1 MTASRI
7 TTLQAIGSGGTP
19 LTSPYEGL
27 ALLADPIHRY
37 ILFTV
42 PMGDRLERTEKEII
56 DSPWVQRLR
65 RIHQLQ
71 STWWVYP
78 SGEHSRF
85 QHVLGTMHMA
95 GKFARHLYPSL
106 KETFGESLPSESFI
120 EELLRLA
127 GLLHDVGHGP
137 FGHFFDDHF
146 LQQFHVGGER
156 LNHEILGMAIITKK
170 LGGII
175 KAIRRSPSGSFRSNE
190 RLDPGQIAF
199 LIKKP
204 ETGATRLS
212 SGRASTGLR
221 TGSAGGFPEWLLALR
236 PLFSGIYTVDNLD
249 YVQRDAYMTGFSLDM
264 VDIERLLLY
273 TFFTPQGLTLHKAG
287 ESALMRF
294 LNAKIALYV
303 NVYHHRT
310 TRAIDLH
317 VQEIFK
323 ETMARI
329 APYHPYKALDRYLE
343 LTDWFL
349 LERVREW
356 AGSKDPHE
364 RALGAEWGKISGR
377 KVKWKMA
384 YDFVSTI
391 EESQRMVQFQ
401 TATHLEEAIRRHLA
415 KRLHGIEFKV
425 DMAALD
431 PRPINPLAEGSK
443 QIFMYNPATGEVSPR
458 PLMELFRDIPPKVAR
473 YRVFTTDRRHVKA
486 LSEASEKAL
495 TGAAGESVLTNI

>member
-1 MTASRI
+1 MTKPRPTAQH
-7 TTLQAIGSGGTP
+7 TIGSDAP
-19 LTSPYEGL
+19 LASPYEGL
-27 ALLADPIHRY
+27 ALMADPIHRY

-42 PMGDRLERTEKEII
+42 PKGDRSERTEKDII
-56 DSPWVQRLR
+56 DTPWVQRLR

-95 GKFARHLYPSL
+95 GLFGRHLYSSL
-106 KETFGESLPSESFI
+106 RETFGRDLPSEPFI
-120 EELLRLA
+120 EELLRIA

-146 LQQFHVGGER
+146 LQQFRVGGER

-170 LGGII
+170 LGRTI
-175 KAIRRSPSGSFRSNE
+175 KAIRRSPSGPFQPHE
-190 RLDPGQIAF
+190 RLDPKHIAF

-204 ETGATRLS
+204 EA
-212 SGRASTGLR
+212 ASAAGL
-221 TGSAGGFPEWLLALR
+221 PDWLPALR

-249 YVQRDAYMTGFSLDM
+249 YVQRDAYMTGFSLDII
-264 VDIERLLLY
+264 DIERLLLY
-273 TFFTPQGLTLHKAG
+273 SFFTPKGLTLHKAG
-287 ESALMRF
+287 ESALIRF
-294 LNAKIALYV
+294 LNAKLALYAH
-303 NVYHHRT
+303 VYHHRT

-317 VQEIFK
+317 LQEVFK

-329 APYHPYKALDRYLE
+329 APYNPYKELDRYLE

-356 AGSKDPHE
+356 ASSKASHE
-364 RALGAEWGKISGR
+364 RTLGEEWGKILGR
-377 KVKWKMA
+377 NIKWKMA

-391 EESQRMVQFQ
+391 EESQRMVRFQ
-401 TATHLEEAIRRHLA
+401 TPKHLEEEIRRHLP
-415 KRLHGIEFKV
+415 KRLQGIEFKV

-443 QIFMYNPATGEVSPR
+443 KIFMYNPATGEVSPR
-458 PLMELFRDIPPKVAR
+458 PLKELFRDIPPKVAH
-473 YRVFTTDRRHVKA
+473 YRIFTADRRHVKA
-486 LSEASEKAL
+486 LTEASEKAMS
-495 TGAAGESVLTNI
+495 GSAGEALPTNI

>member
-1 MTASRI
+1 MAAPRVTPP
-7 TTLQAIGSGGTP
+7 QAIESGGFS
-19 LTSPYEGL
+19 LASPYEGV
-27 ALLADPIHRY
+27 ALLADPIHCY

-42 PMGDRLERTEKEII
+42 PRGDRSERTEKELI

-95 GKFARHLYPSL
+95 GAFARHLYPSL
-106 KETFGESLPSESFI
+106 KRTFGEALPSEPFV

-146 LQQFHVGGER
+146 LRQFRVGGER
-156 LNHEILGMAIITKK
+156 LNHELLGMAITTKR
-170 LGGII
+170 LGRII
-175 KAIRRSPSGSFRSNE
+175 KAIRRSPSGPFSSNE
-190 RLDPGQIAF
+190 RLDPRHIAM
-199 LIKKP
+199 LIKRP
-204 ETGATRLS
+204 GVSPAPQLS
-212 SGRASTGLR
+212 TNPA
-221 TGSAGGFPEWLLALR
+221 AGFPDWLLALR

-249 YVQRDAYMTGFSLDM
+249 YVQRDAFMTGFSLDM
-264 VDIERLLLY
+264 VDIERLRLY
-273 TFFTPQGLTLHKAG
+273 TFFTPKGLTLHKAG

-294 LNAKIALYV
+294 LNAKVALYLH
-303 NVYHHRT
+303 VYHHRT

-323 ETMARI
+323 DTMARI
-329 APYHPYKALDRYLE
+329 APYNPYGALDRYLK
-343 LTDWFL
+343 LTDWSL
-349 LERVREW
+349 LERVGEW
-356 AGSKDPHE
+356 ATSEDPHE
-364 RALGAEWGKISGR
+364 RALGAEWGKILGR
-377 KVKWKMA
+377 NIKWKMA

-401 TATHLEEAIRRHLA
+401 TAQHLEEAIRRHLP
-415 KRLHGIEFKV
+415 KRLCGIEFKV

-443 QIFMYNPATGEVSPR
+443 QIFMYNPATDEVSPR

-486 LSEASEKAL
+486 LSEASEKAM
-495 TGAAGESVLTNI
+495 TGSAGESIPTNI

>member
-1 MTASRI
+1 MAKPRVSV
-7 TTLQAIGSGGTP
+7 QKSSGGRVDP
-19 LTSPYEGL
+19 ISSPYEGV
-27 ALLADPIHRY
+27 ALLADPIYRY
-37 ILFTV
+37 IVFTV
-42 PMGDRLERTEKEII
+42 PTGDRSEQTEKDII
-56 DSPWVQRLR
+56 DTPWVQRLR

-106 KETFGESLPSESFI
+106 KETFGGDLPSEPFI
-120 EELLRLA
+120 EELLRIA

-137 FGHFFDDHF
+137 FGHFFDEHF
-146 LQQFHVGGER
+146 LHQFRVGRER
-156 LNHEILGMAIITKK
+156 LNHEILGMRIITKR
-170 LGGII
+170 LGDTIR
-175 KAIRRSPSGSFRSNE
+175 AIRRSPNGRFERHE
-190 RLDPGQIAF
+190 RLDPKQIAF

-204 ETGATRLS
+204 E
-212 SGRASTGLR
+212 ASP
-221 TGSAGGFPEWLLALR
+221 SAEFPDWLPALR

-273 TFFTPQGLTLHKAG
+273 TFFTKKGLVLHKAG
-287 ESALMRF
+287 ESALIRF
-294 LNAKIALYV
+294 LNAKLALYAH
-303 NVYHHRT
+303 VYHHRT

-317 VQEIFK
+317 LQEIFK

-329 APYHPYKALDRYLE
+329 APYNPYEELDRYLE

-356 AGSKDPHE
+356 ADSKDPDE
-364 RALGAEWGKISGR
+364 QVVGAEWGKILGR
-377 KVKWKMA
+377 NIKWKMA

-391 EESQRMVQFQ
+391 EESQRMVHFQ
-401 TATHLEEAIRRHLA
+401 TAKQLEEEIRRHLP
-415 KRLHGIEFKV
+415 KRLQGMEFKV
-425 DMAALD
+425 DIAALD

-443 QIFMYNPATGEVSPR
+443 KIFIYNPSTGEVSPR
-458 PLMELFRDIPPKVAR
+458 PLKELFRDIPPKVAH
-473 YRVFTTDRRHVKA
+473 YRIFTADRRRVKA
-486 LSEASEKAL
+486 LTDASEKAMI
-495 TGAAGESVLTNI
+495 GSAGESVPTNI

>member
-1 MTASRI
+1 MVTRRV
-7 TTLQAIGSGGTP
+7 TTPQVIGSGGSP
-19 LTSPYEGL
+19 LASPYEGV

-37 ILFTV
+37 IVFTV
-42 PMGDRLERTEKEII
+42 PKGDRSERTEKEII

-71 STWWVYP
+71 SSWWVYP

-95 GKFARHLYPSL
+95 GAFARHLYPSL
-106 KETFGESLPSESFI
+106 KETFGEALPSKPFI

-137 FGHFFDDHF
+137 FGHFFDEHF

-156 LNHEILGMAIITKK
+156 LNHEILGMAIITKR

-175 KAIRRSPSGSFRSNE
+175 KAIRRSPSGPFSSNE
-190 RLDPGQIAF
+190 RLDPRQIAF

-204 ETGATRLS
+204 E
-212 SGRASTGLR
+212 
-221 TGSAGGFPEWLLALR
+221 AGPVTGFPDWLLALR

-273 TFFTPQGLTLHKAG
+273 TFFTPKGLTLHKAG

-317 VQEIFK
+317 IQEIFK
-323 ETMARI
+323 GTMARI
-329 APYHPYKALDRYLE
+329 APYNPYKALDRYLE

-356 AGSKDPHE
+356 ATSKDPHE
-364 RALGAEWGKISGR
+364 RALGAEWGKILGR

-401 TATHLEEAIRRHLA
+401 TATHLEEAIRRHLS
-415 KRLHGIEFKV
+415 KRLCGIEFKV

-431 PRPINPLAEGSK
+431 TRPLNPLAEGSK

-458 PLMELFRDIPPKVAR
+458 PLMELFRDIPPKVAH

-495 TGAAGESVLTNI
+495 TGSAGESIPTNI

>member
-1 MTASRI
+1 MAAPR
-7 TTLQAIGSGGTP
+7 TTPPQSTGNGSTP
-19 LTSPYEGL
+19 LASPYEGV
-27 ALLADPIHRY
+27 ALLADPIHGY
-37 ILFTV
+37 IVFTV
-42 PMGDRLERTEKEII
+42 PTGNRSERTEKEII

-71 STWWVYP
+71 SSWWVYP

-95 GKFARHLYPSL
+95 GAFARHLYPTL
-106 KETFGESLPSESFI
+106 KETFGKTLPSEPFI
-120 EELLRLA
+120 EELLRLT

-146 LQQFHVGGER
+146 LQQFHVGGAR
-156 LNHEILGMAIITKK
+156 LNHEILGMAILTKK
-170 LGGII
+170 LGRII
-175 KAIRRSPSGSFRSNE
+175 KAIRRSPSGPFQSNE

-204 ETGATRLS
+204 ETGP
-212 SGRASTGLR
+212 STGLR
-221 TGSAGGFPEWLLALR
+221 TGPVVGFPDWLLALR

-273 TFFTPQGLTLHKAG
+273 TFFTPKGLTLHKAG

-294 LNAKIALYV
+294 LNAKFALYAH
-303 NVYHHRT
+303 VYHHRT

-329 APYHPYKALDRYLE
+329 APYNPYKALDRYLE

-356 AGSKDPHE
+356 ATSKDPHE
-364 RALGAEWGKISGR
+364 RALGAEWGKILGR

-401 TATHLEEAIRRHLA
+401 TAAHLEEAIRRHLST
-415 KRLHGIEFKV
+415 RLHGIEFKV

-458 PLMELFRDIPPKVAR
+458 PLMDLFRDIPPKVAR
-473 YRVFTTDRRHVKA
+473 YRVFTTDRRYVKA

-495 TGAAGESVLTNI
+495 TGAAGESVPTNI

>member
-1 MTASRI
+1 MAKPRATAQQSIRKEAAQLI
-7 TTLQAIGSGGTP
+7 
-19 LTSPYEGL
+19 SPYEGL

-37 ILFTV
+37 IVFTV
-42 PMGDRLERTEKEII
+42 PKGDRSERTEKDII
-56 DSPWVQRLR
+56 DTPWVQRLR

-95 GKFARHLYPSL
+95 GEFARHLYPSL
-106 KETFGESLPSESFI
+106 KETFGKGLPSEPFI
-120 EELLRLA
+120 EELLRIA

-146 LQQFHVGGER
+146 LHQFRVNGEP
-156 LNHEILGMAIITKK
+156 LNHEILGMAIITRR

-175 KAIRRSPSGSFRSNE
+175 KAIRRSPSGLFRRNE
-190 RLDPGQIAF
+190 RLDPKYIAF

-204 ETGATRLS
+204 EAG
-212 SGRASTGLR
+212 ST
-221 TGSAGGFPEWLLALR
+221 AGFPDWLPALR

-264 VDIERLLLY
+264 VDTERLLLY
-273 TFFTPQGLTLHKAG
+273 TFFTGKGLTLHKAG
-287 ESALMRF
+287 ESALIRF
-294 LNAKIALYV
+294 LNAKLALYAH
-303 NVYHHRT
+303 VYHHRT

-317 VQEIFK
+317 LQEIFK

-329 APYHPYKALDRYLE
+329 APYNPYKELDRYLE

-356 AGSKDPHE
+356 ADSKDPHE
-364 RALGAEWGKISGR
+364 RAVGAEWEKILGR
-377 KVKWKMA
+377 NVKWKMA

-391 EESQRMVQFQ
+391 EESQQMVRFQ
-401 TATHLEEAIRRHLA
+401 TAKQLEEEIRRHLPT
-415 KRLHGIEFKV
+415 RLRGMEFKV
-425 DMAALD
+425 DIAALD

-443 QIFMYNPATGEVSPR
+443 KIFIYNPATGEVSPR
-458 PLMELFRDIPPKVAR
+458 PLKELFRDIPPKVAH
-473 YRVFTTDRRHVKA
+473 YRIFTADRLHVKA
-486 LSEASEKAL
+486 LTEASEKAM
-495 TGAAGESVLTNI
+495 TGSAGESVPTNI

>member
-1 MTASRI
+1 MAI
-7 TTLQAIGSGGTP
+7 PAATTQHSMRREEGP
-19 LTSPYEGL
+19 LASPYEGL

-42 PMGDRLERTEKEII
+42 PKGDRSERTEKDII
-56 DSPWVQRLR
+56 DTPWVQRLR

-95 GKFARHLYPSL
+95 GAFARHLYPSL
-106 KETFGESLPSESFI
+106 KETFGKDLPSAPFI
-120 EELLRLA
+120 EELLRIS

-146 LQQFHVGGER
+146 LQQFRVRGER

-170 LGGII
+170 LVGTIR
-175 KAIRRSPSGSFRSNE
+175 AIRRSPSGPFQRHE
-190 RLDPGQIAF
+190 RLDPKHIAF

-204 ETGATRLS
+204 EA
-212 SGRASTGLR
+212 
-221 TGSAGGFPEWLLALR
+221 GSAAGLPPWLPALR

-249 YVQRDAYMTGFSLDM
+249 YVQRDAYMTGFSLDIID
-264 VDIERLLLY
+264 VERLLLY
-273 TFFTPQGLTLHKAG
+273 SFFTPRGLTLHKAG
-287 ESALMRF
+287 ESALIRF
-294 LNAKIALYV
+294 LNAKLALYAH
-303 NVYHHRT
+303 VYHHRT

-317 VQEIFK
+317 LQEVFK
-323 ETMARI
+323 ETMARV
-329 APYHPYKALDRYLE
+329 APYNPYEELDRYLE

-356 AGSKDPHE
+356 ATSKDPHE
-364 RALGAEWGKISGR
+364 RALGAEWGKILGR
-377 KVKWKMA
+377 KIRWKMA

-391 EESQRMVQFQ
+391 EESQRMVRFQ
-401 TATHLEEAIRRHLA
+401 SAKHLEDEIRRHLPR
-415 KRLHGIEFKV
+415 RLQGVEFKV

-443 QIFMYNPATGEVSPR
+443 KIFMYNPATGEVSPR
-458 PLMELFRDIPPKVAR
+458 PLKELFRDIPPKVAH

-486 LSEASEKAL
+486 LTEASEKAMS
-495 TGAAGESVLTNI
+495 GSAGEALPTNI

>member
-1 MTASRI
+1 MVTRRV
-7 TTLQAIGSGGTP
+7 TTPQVIGSGGSP
-19 LTSPYEGL
+19 LASPYEGV

-37 ILFTV
+37 IVFTV
-42 PMGDRLERTEKEII
+42 PKGDRSERTEKEII

-71 STWWVYP
+71 SSWWVYP

-95 GKFARHLYPSL
+95 GAFARHLYPSL
-106 KETFGESLPSESFI
+106 KETFGEALPSKPFI

-137 FGHFFDDHF
+137 FGHFFDEHF

-156 LNHEILGMAIITKK
+156 LNHEILGMAIITKR

-175 KAIRRSPSGSFRSNE
+175 KAIRRSPSGPFSSNE
-190 RLDPGQIAF
+190 RLDPRQIAF

-204 ETGATRLS
+204 E
-212 SGRASTGLR
+212 
-221 TGSAGGFPEWLLALR
+221 AGPVTGFPDWLLALR

-273 TFFTPQGLTLHKAG
+273 TFFTPKGLSLHKAG

-317 VQEIFK
+317 IQEIFK
-323 ETMARI
+323 GTMARI
-329 APYHPYKALDRYLE
+329 APYNPYKALDRYLE

-356 AGSKDPHE
+356 ATSKDPHE
-364 RALGAEWGKISGR
+364 RALGAEWGKILGR

-401 TATHLEEAIRRHLA
+401 TATHLEEAIRRHLS
-415 KRLHGIEFKV
+415 KRLCGIEFKV

-431 PRPINPLAEGSK
+431 TRPLNPLAEGSK

-458 PLMELFRDIPPKVAR
+458 PLMELFRDIPPKVAH

-495 TGAAGESVLTNI
+495 TGSAGESIPTNI

>member
-1 MTASRI
+1 MVTRRV
-7 TTLQAIGSGGTP
+7 TTPQAIGSVGSP
-19 LTSPYEGL
+19 LASPYEGV

-37 ILFTV
+37 IVFTV
-42 PMGDRLERTEKEII
+42 PKGDRSERTEKEII

-71 STWWVYP
+71 SSWWVYP

-95 GKFARHLYPSL
+95 GEFARHLYPSL
-106 KETFGESLPSESFI
+106 KKTFGEALPSEPFI

-156 LNHEILGMAIITKK
+156 LNHEILGMAIITKR

-175 KAIRRSPSGSFRSNE
+175 KAIRRSPSGPFSSNE
-190 RLDPGQIAF
+190 RIDPRQIAF

-204 ETGATRLS
+204 E
-212 SGRASTGLR
+212 
-221 TGSAGGFPEWLLALR
+221 AGPVAGFPDWLLALR

-273 TFFTPQGLTLHKAG
+273 TFFTPKGLTLHKAG

-317 VQEIFK
+317 IQEIFK
-323 ETMARI
+323 GTMARI
-329 APYHPYKALDRYLE
+329 APYNPHKALDRYLE

-356 AGSKDPHE
+356 ATSKDPHE
-364 RALGAEWGKISGR
+364 RALGAEWGKILGR

-384 YDFVSTI
+384 YDCVSTI

-401 TATHLEEAIRRHLA
+401 TATHLEEAIRRHLS
-415 KRLHGIEFKV
+415 KRLCGIEFKV

-431 PRPINPLAEGSK
+431 TRPLNPLAEGSK

-495 TGAAGESVLTNI
+495 TGSAGESIPTNI

>member
-1 MTASRI
+1 MTAPHATEHQSPDN
-7 TTLQAIGSGGTP
+7 GGQ
-19 LTSPYEGL
+19 LLASPYEGV
-27 ALLADPIHRY
+27 ALIADPIHRY

-42 PMGDRLERTEKEII
+42 PKSHRSERTEKEII

-95 GKFARHLYPSL
+95 GEFAGHLYPSL
-106 KETFGESLPSESFI
+106 KETFRETLPSAPFI

-146 LQQFHVGGER
+146 LKQFQIRGER
-156 LNHEILGMAIITKK
+156 LNHEILGMTIIMKK
-170 LGGII
+170 LGGLIT
-175 KAIRRSPSGSFRSNE
+175 AIRRSPSGAFQPNE

-199 LIKKP
+199 LIKKS
-204 ETGATRLS
+204 E
-212 SGRASTGLR
+212 SGPV
-221 TGSAGGFPEWLLALR
+221 AGIPEWLQALR

-273 TFFTPQGLTLHKAG
+273 TFFTSKGLTLHKAG

-294 LNAKIALYV
+294 LNAKIALYL

-310 TRAIDLH
+310 ARAIDLH
-317 VQEIFK
+317 IQEIFK

-329 APYHPYKALDRYLE
+329 APYNPYKALDRYLE
-343 LTDWFL
+343 LTDWSLF
-349 LERVREW
+349 ERVGQW
-356 AGSKDPHE
+356 ATSSDPHE
-364 RALGAEWGKISGR
+364 RALGAEWKKIFGR
-377 KVKWKMA
+377 NVKWKMA

-391 EESQRMVQFQ
+391 EESQRTVQFQ
-401 TATHLEEAIRRHLA
+401 TAEHLEEAIRRCLP
-415 KRLHGIEFKV
+415 KRLYGIEFKV
-425 DMAALD
+425 DLAALD

-443 QIFMYNPATGEVSPR
+443 QIFMYNPATSDVSPR
-458 PLMELFRDIPPKVAR
+458 PLMDLFRDIPPKVAR
-473 YRVFTTDRRHVKA
+473 YRVFTTDRRYVKA

-495 TGAAGESVLTNI
+495 TGASGESVPTNI

>member
-1 MTASRI
+1 MA
-7 TTLQAIGSGGTP
+7 
-19 LTSPYEGL
+19 SPYEGL

-42 PMGDRLERTEKEII
+42 PKGDRSERTEKDII
-56 DSPWVQRLR
+56 DTPWVQRLR

-95 GKFARHLYPSL
+95 GLFGRHLYPSL
-106 KETFGESLPSESFI
+106 RERFGKDLPSEPFI
-120 EELLRLA
+120 EELLRIA

-146 LQQFHVGGER
+146 LQQFRVGGER

-170 LGGII
+170 LGRTI
-175 KAIRRSPSGSFRSNE
+175 KALRRSPSGPFRPHE
-190 RLDPGQIAF
+190 RLDPKQIAF

-204 ETGATRLS
+204 EA
-212 SGRASTGLR
+212 ASAAGL
-221 TGSAGGFPEWLLALR
+221 PDWLPALR

-249 YVQRDAYMTGFSLDM
+249 YVQRDAYMTGFSLDII
-264 VDIERLLLY
+264 DIERLLLY
-273 TFFTPQGLTLHKAG
+273 SFFTPKGLTLHKAG
-287 ESALMRF
+287 ESALIRF
-294 LNAKIALYV
+294 LNAKLALYAH
-303 NVYHHRT
+303 VYHHRT

-317 VQEIFK
+317 LQEVFK

-329 APYHPYKALDRYLE
+329 APYNPYKELDRYLE

-356 AGSKDPHE
+356 ASSKDSHE
-364 RALGAEWGKISGR
+364 RALGEEWRKILGR
-377 KVKWKMA
+377 NIKWKMA

-391 EESQRMVQFQ
+391 EESQRMVRFQ
-401 TATHLEEAIRRHLA
+401 TPKHLEEEIRRHLP
-415 KRLHGIEFKV
+415 KRLQGIEFKV

-443 QIFMYNPATGEVSPR
+443 KIFMYNPATGEVSPR
-458 PLMELFRDIPPKVAR
+458 PLKELFRDIPPKVAH
-473 YRVFTTDRRHVKA
+473 YRIFTADRRHVKA
-486 LSEASEKAL
+486 LTEASEKAMS
-495 TGAAGESVLTNI
+495 GSAGEALPTNI

>member
-1 MTASRI
+1 MAISRMT
-7 TTLQAIGSGGTP
+7 TPQAMRSGG
-19 LTSPYEGL
+19 LLLSSPYEGV

-42 PMGDRLERTEKEII
+42 PMGNRSERTEKEII
-56 DSPWVQRLR
+56 DNPWVQRLR

-95 GKFARHLYPSL
+95 GTFARHLYPSL
-106 KETFGESLPSESFI
+106 KQTFGETLPSEPFI

-146 LQQFHVGGER
+146 LQQFSVAGER

-170 LGGII
+170 LGKTIQ
-175 KAIRRSPSGSFRSNE
+175 AIRRSPSGPFRSDE
-190 RLDPGQIAF
+190 RLDPSQVAF

-204 ETGATRLS
+204 EAGSQRL
-212 SGRASTGLR
+212 GQRRASNLSGIR
-221 TGSAGGFPEWLLALR
+221 SAADVPNWLSALR
-236 PLFSGIYTVDNLD
+236 SLFSGIYTVDNLD

-317 VQEIFK
+317 IQEIFK

-329 APYHPYKALDRYLE
+329 APYHPHKALNRYLE

-356 AGSKDPHE
+356 TTSKDSGE
-364 RALGAEWGKISGR
+364 RALGAEWGKILGR
-377 KVKWKMA
+377 NVKWKMA

-401 TATHLEEAIRRHLA
+401 TATHLEETIRRHLP
-415 KRLHGIEFKV
+415 KRLCGIEFRV

-443 QIFMYNPATGEVSPR
+443 QIFMYNPTTGEVSPR

-495 TGAAGESVLTNI
+495 TGSAGESVPTNI

>member
-1 MTASRI
+1 MVARRV
-7 TTLQAIGSGGTP
+7 TTPQATGIVGSP
-19 LTSPYEGL
+19 LTSPYEGV

-37 ILFTV
+37 IVFTV
-42 PMGDRLERTEKEII
+42 PKGDRSERTEKEII

-71 STWWVYP
+71 SSWWVYP

-95 GKFARHLYPSL
+95 GEFARHLYPSL
-106 KETFGESLPSESFI
+106 KETFGEALPSEPFI

-137 FGHFFDDHF
+137 FGHFFDEHF

-156 LNHEILGMAIITKK
+156 LYHEILGMAIITKR
-170 LGGII
+170 LGGSI
-175 KAIRRSPSGSFRSNE
+175 KAIRRSPSGPFSSNE
-190 RLDPGQIAF
+190 RLDPRQIAF

-204 ETGATRLS
+204 E
-212 SGRASTGLR
+212 
-221 TGSAGGFPEWLLALR
+221 AGPVAGFPDWLLALR

-273 TFFTPQGLTLHKAG
+273 TFFTPKGLTLHKAG

-317 VQEIFK
+317 IQEIFK
-323 ETMARI
+323 GTMARI
-329 APYHPYKALDRYLE
+329 APYNPYKALDRYLE

-356 AGSKDPHE
+356 ATSKDPHD
-364 RALGAEWGKISGR
+364 RALGAEWGKILGR

-401 TATHLEEAIRRHLA
+401 TATHLEEAIRRHLS
-415 KRLHGIEFKV
+415 KRLCGIEFKV

-431 PRPINPLAEGSK
+431 TRPLNPLAEGSK
-443 QIFMYNPATGEVSPR
+443 QIFMYNPATGEVSPK

-495 TGAAGESVLTNI
+495 TGSAGESVPTNI

>member
-1 MTASRI
+1 MVTRRV
-7 TTLQAIGSGGTP
+7 TTPQAIEIGGSP
-19 LTSPYEGL
+19 LTSPYEGV

-37 ILFTV
+37 IVFTV
-42 PMGDRLERTEKEII
+42 PKGDRSERTEKEII

-71 STWWVYP
+71 SSWWVYP

-95 GKFARHLYPSL
+95 GEFARHLYPSL
-106 KETFGESLPSESFI
+106 KETFGEALPSEPFI

-137 FGHFFDDHF
+137 FGHFFDEHF
-146 LQQFHVGGER
+146 LQQFHIGGER
-156 LNHEILGMAIITKK
+156 LNHEILGMAIITKR

-175 KAIRRSPSGSFRSNE
+175 KAIRRSPSGPFSSNE
-190 RLDPGQIAF
+190 RLDPRQIAF

-204 ETGATRLS
+204 E
-212 SGRASTGLR
+212 
-221 TGSAGGFPEWLLALR
+221 AGPVAGFPDWLLALR

-273 TFFTPQGLTLHKAG
+273 TFFTPKGLTLHKAG

-317 VQEIFK
+317 IQEIFK
-323 ETMARI
+323 GTMARI
-329 APYHPYKALDRYLE
+329 APYNPYKTLDRYLE

-356 AGSKDPHE
+356 ATSKDPHE
-364 RALGAEWGKISGR
+364 RALGAEWGKILGR

-401 TATHLEEAIRRHLA
+401 TATHLEEAIRRHLS
-415 KRLHGIEFKV
+415 KRLCGIEFKV

-431 PRPINPLAEGSK
+431 TRPLNPLAEGSK
-443 QIFMYNPATGEVSPR
+443 QIFMYNPATGEVSPK

-473 YRVFTTDRRHVKA
+473 YRVFTTDRRRVKA

-495 TGAAGESVLTNI
+495 TGSAGESVPTNI

>member
-1 MTASRI
+1 MVARRV
-7 TTLQAIGSGGTP
+7 TTPQAIGSVGSP
-19 LTSPYEGL
+19 LASPYEGV

-37 ILFTV
+37 IVFTV
-42 PMGDRLERTEKEII
+42 PKGDRSERTEKEII

-71 STWWVYP
+71 SSWWVYP

-95 GKFARHLYPSL
+95 GAFARHLYPSL
-106 KETFGESLPSESFI
+106 KETFGEALPSKPFI

-137 FGHFFDDHF
+137 FGHFFDEHF

-156 LNHEILGMAIITKK
+156 LNHEILGMAIITKR

-175 KAIRRSPSGSFRSNE
+175 KAIRRSPSGPFSSNE
-190 RLDPGQIAF
+190 RLDPRQIAF

-204 ETGATRLS
+204 D
-212 SGRASTGLR
+212 
-221 TGSAGGFPEWLLALR
+221 AGPVTGFPDWLLALR

-273 TFFTPQGLTLHKAG
+273 TFFTPKGLSLHKAG

-317 VQEIFK
+317 IQEIFK
-323 ETMARI
+323 GTMARI
-329 APYHPYKALDRYLE
+329 APYNPYKALDRYLE

-356 AGSKDPHE
+356 ATSKDPLE
-364 RALGAEWGKISGR
+364 RALGAEWGKILGR

-401 TATHLEEAIRRHLA
+401 TATHLEEAIRRHLS
-415 KRLHGIEFKV
+415 KRLCGIEFKV

-431 PRPINPLAEGSK
+431 TRPLNPLAEGSK

-458 PLMELFRDIPPKVAR
+458 PLMELFRDIPPKVAH

-495 TGAAGESVLTNI
+495 TGSAGESIPTNI

>member
-1 MTASRI
+1 MI
-7 TTLQAIGSGGTP
+7 TRRVTTPQAIGSGGSP
-19 LTSPYEGL
+19 LASPYEGV

-37 ILFTV
+37 IVFTV
-42 PMGDRLERTEKEII
+42 PKGDRSERTEKEII

-71 STWWVYP
+71 SSWWVYP

-95 GKFARHLYPSL
+95 GAFARHLYPSL
-106 KETFGESLPSESFI
+106 KETFGEALPSKPFI
-120 EELLRLA
+120 EELLRIA

-156 LNHEILGMAIITKK
+156 LNHEILGMAIITKR
-170 LGGII
+170 LGEII
-175 KAIRRSPSGSFRSNE
+175 KAIRRSPSGPFPSNE
-190 RLDPGQIAF
+190 RLDPRQIAF

-204 ETGATRLS
+204 EAGPVA
-212 SGRASTGLR
+212 GL
-221 TGSAGGFPEWLLALR
+221 PDWLLALR

-273 TFFTPQGLTLHKAG
+273 TFFTPKGLTLHKAG

-317 VQEIFK
+317 IQEIFK
-323 ETMARI
+323 GTMARI
-329 APYHPYKALDRYLE
+329 APYNPYKTLDRYLE

-356 AGSKDPHE
+356 ATSKDPHE
-364 RALGAEWGKISGR
+364 RALGAEWGKILGR

-401 TATHLEEAIRRHLA
+401 TATHLEEAIRRHLS
-415 KRLHGIEFKV
+415 KRLCGIEFKV

-431 PRPINPLAEGSK
+431 TRPLNPLAEGSK

-495 TGAAGESVLTNI
+495 TGSAGESIPTNI

>member
-1 MTASRI
+1 MATPRVTAPQS
-7 TTLQAIGSGGTP
+7 TGSGSLS
-19 LTSPYEGL
+19 LTSPYEGV

-37 ILFTV
+37 IVFTV
-42 PMGDRLERTEKEII
+42 PKDDRSERTEKDVI

-95 GKFARHLYPSL
+95 GAFARHLYPSL
-106 KETFGESLPSESFI
+106 QETFGKALPSQPFI

-137 FGHFFDDHF
+137 FGHFFDEHF
-146 LQQFHVGGER
+146 LRQFHVGGER
-156 LNHEILGMAIITKK
+156 LNHEILGTAIITKR
-170 LGGII
+170 LGGLI
-175 KAIRRSPSGSFRSNE
+175 KAIRRSPSGSFQPDE
-190 RLDPGQIAF
+190 RIDPGQIAF

-204 ETGATRLS
+204 NIGPVV
-212 SGRASTGLR
+212 GC
-221 TGSAGGFPEWLLALR
+221 PDWLLALR

-249 YVQRDAYMTGFSLDM
+249 YIQRDAYMTGFSLDM
-264 VDIERLLLY
+264 VDIERLLVY
-273 TFFTPQGLTLHKAG
+273 TFFTPKGLTLHKAG

-294 LNAKIALYV
+294 LNAKFALYLH
-303 NVYHHRT
+303 VYHHRT

-317 VQEIFK
+317 VQEIFQ

-329 APYHPYKALDRYLE
+329 APYNPYKVLDRYLE
-343 LTDWFL
+343 LTDWSM
-349 LERVREW
+349 LEQVGRW
-356 AGSKDPHE
+356 ATSKDTHE
-364 RALGAEWGKISGR
+364 RALGAEWGKILGR
-377 KVKWKMA
+377 NVKWKMA

-401 TATHLEEAIRRHLA
+401 TAEHLQEAIRCQLP
-415 KRLHGIEFKV
+415 KRLQGIEFKV

-458 PLMELFRDIPPKVAR
+458 PLMDLFRDIPPKVAR

-495 TGAAGESVLTNI
+495 TGAAGESVPTNI

>member
-1 MTASRI
+1 MAASRVTTPQTTAS
-7 TTLQAIGSGGTP
+7 GESP
-19 LTSPYEGL
+19 LASPYEGV

-42 PMGDRLERTEKEII
+42 PMGDRSERTEKEII

-106 KETFGESLPSESFI
+106 KETFGEALPSEPFI

-146 LQQFHVGGER
+146 LQQFRVGGER
-156 LNHEILGMAIITKK
+156 LNHEILGMAIIMKR
-170 LGGII
+170 LGRIVQ
-175 KAIRRSPSGSFRSNE
+175 AIRRSPSGPFLPNE

-204 ETGATRLS
+204 E
-212 SGRASTGLR
+212 
-221 TGSAGGFPEWLLALR
+221 AGPVVGFPDWLLVLR

-273 TFFTPQGLTLHKAG
+273 TFFTPKGLTLHKAG

-294 LNAKIALYV
+294 LNAKVALYL

-329 APYHPYKALDRYLE
+329 APYNPHKALDRYLE
-343 LTDWFL
+343 LTDWSM
-349 LERVREW
+349 LERVGEW
-356 AGSKDPHE
+356 AASKDPHE
-364 RALGAEWGKISGR
+364 RTLGAEWGKILGR
-377 KVKWKMA
+377 NVKWKMA

-401 TATHLEEAIRRHLA
+401 TATHLEEAIRRHLP

-443 QIFMYNPATGEVSPR
+443 RIFMYNPATGEVSSR

-495 TGAAGESVLTNI
+495 TGSSGESIPTNI